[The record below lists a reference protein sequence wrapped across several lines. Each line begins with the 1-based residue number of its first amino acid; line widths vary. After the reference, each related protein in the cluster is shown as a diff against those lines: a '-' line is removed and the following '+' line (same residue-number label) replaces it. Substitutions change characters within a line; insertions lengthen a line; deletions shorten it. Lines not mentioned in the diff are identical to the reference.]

1 MQHSFQLSEMVPEL
15 KQEMKHL
22 LSQESES
29 STHTVKKTNPKGGKK
44 PLSINSQGKISVD

>member
-15 KQEMKHL
+15 KQEMKYL

-29 STHTVKKTNPKGGKK
+29 STHTVKKTNPKRKK
-44 PLSINSQGKISVD
+44 THISINSQGKISVD